1 MANLLTAP
9 ANIVVS
15 PASQGEAPKLV
26 RPRLSGE
33 DYIMRLGLALAAVF
47 FFIAVI
53 LPLYALLK
61 KSVENA
67 DGAFIGLANFAAY
80 FQDAGLMRSL
90 RNTITVSLV
99 STVVTLLLA
108 FGFAYAL
115 TRSCMKARAL
125 FKAVALI
132 PLLAPSLLPGLA
144 LVYLFGN
151 QGIFKAA
158 LFGHSIYGPIGIVI
172 GEIFFAFPHAL
183 MILVTSLSTADQR
196 LYEAAEALRARPGR
210 IFWTV
215 TLPGCRYGLIS
226 AAFVVFTLVF
236 TDFGVPK
243 VIGGDYN
250 VLATDVYKQ
259 VIGQFNFQ
267 MGAVVGLMLTLP
279 AIISFAVDRL
289 VQRKQV
295 ALLTARAV
303 PLQPKFRPLIDNACL
318 LLCLAVSAFLL
329 TVLGMAAFGS
339 VIKYWPYNLTLTL
352 SKYNFSALGTG
363 GWSDYFNSLRM
374 ASLVA
379 VIGTS
384 IVFASAYLVEKSRGF
399 RWGRNLIH
407 FCAMIPLAVPG
418 IVLGLGYIF
427 FFNAPDNPLNIL
439 YTTMTILVVNTI
451 AHYYTVCHLTA
462 ITALKQVDAEF
473 EAVSASLKVPFY
485 KTFWRVTVPVCLPAI
500 IDIAIYYFVNA
511 MTTVSA
517 VVFLYS
523 SETKL
528 MSIAALNTD
537 DAGNTAQACAMGMTI
552 VVTSAVVK
560 GLEVIIARRLRR
572 SSQAWRRLSPQ

>member
-9 ANIVVS
+9 ANVVVS
-15 PASQGEAPKLV
+15 PSGLSGVPATV
-26 RPRLSGE
+26 HPRLSRE
-33 DYIMRLGLALAAVF
+33 DIIMRVGLTVAAGF
-47 FFIAVI
+47 FLIAVI

-61 KSVENA
+61 KSVENT
-67 DGAFIGLANFAAY
+67 DGAFIGLTNFAAY
-80 FQDAGLMRSL
+80 FHDAGLMRSL
-90 RNTITVSLV
+90 LNTCEISLI
-99 STVVTLLLA
+99 STAIALALA

-115 TRSCMKARAL
+115 TRSCMRGRGL
-125 FKAVALI
+125 FKIIALI

-151 QGIFKAA
+151 QGIFKAV

-172 GEIFFAFPHAL
+172 GEVFFAFPHAL
-183 MILVTSLSTADQR
+183 MILVTALSMADQR
-196 LYEAAEALRARPGR
+196 LYEAAEALRAKPWK
-210 IFWTV
+210 IFFSV
-215 TLPGCRYGLIS
+215 TLPGCHYGLIS

-303 PLQPKFRPLIDNACL
+303 PLQPKPRSLVDNGCL
-318 LLCLAVSAFLL
+318 LLCLAVSIFLL
-329 TVLGMAAFGS
+329 MVLGMAAFGS

-352 SKYNFSALGTG
+352 TKYNFKALGTG
-363 GWSDYFNSLRM
+363 GWGDYLNSLRLAAM
-374 ASLVA
+374 VA

-384 IVFASAYLVEKSRGF
+384 IVFLSAYLVEKSRGF
-399 RWGRNLIH
+399 RWGRGLVH

-427 FFNAPDNPLNIL
+427 FFNAPHNPLNMI
-439 YTTMTILVVNTI
+439 YGTMSILVLNTI

-462 ITALKQVDAEF
+462 TTALKQVDAEF
-473 EAVSASLKVPFY
+473 ESVSASLKVPFY
-485 KTFWRVTVPVCLPAI
+485 KTFWRVTIPVCLPAI
-500 IDIAIYYFVNA
+500 IDIGIYYFVNA

-517 VVFLYS
+517 AVFLYS

-552 VVTSAVVK
+552 VATSAVVK
-560 GLEVIIARRLRR
+560 LLEAVIVRGLRNRT
-572 SSQAWRRLSPQ
+572 QAWRRR